1 MIGPGSD
8 KNELKK
14 DRVKMGET
22 KKNPLFVT
30 PQPAVVKRPLSCQ
43 SVITFC
49 NFAFHPKW
57 KKNLIE
63 KLTKYLVEEV
73 VTTTFI
79 QVVAQNKK

>member
-1 MIGPGSD
+1 
-8 KNELKK
+8 
-14 DRVKMGET
+14 MGES
-22 KKNPLFVT
+22 KNNPLFVT

-49 NFAFHPKW
+49 NLHFTQNEKR
-57 KKNLIE
+57 LYR

-79 QVVAQNKK
+79 QVVAQNEK

>member
-1 MIGPGSD
+1 
-8 KNELKK
+8 
-14 DRVKMGET
+14 MGET
-22 KKNPLFVT
+22 KNNPLFVT

-49 NFAFHPKW
+49 ISSKM
-57 KKNLIE
+57 KKRLHR

-79 QVVAQNKK
+79 QVVAQNEK

>member
-22 KKNPLFVT
+22 KNNPLFVT

-49 NFAFHPKW
+49 ISSKM
-57 KKNLIE
+57 KKKTLQKTHKIFEN
-63 KLTKYLVEEV
+63 T
-73 VTTTFI
+73 
-79 QVVAQNKK
+79 